1 MGAKVRTPIFRV
13 SFPQVFEPK
22 AFNDGEPKYSVV
34 MLFDSKA
41 DLREMKACL
50 QEAAKEKWGTK
61 MPSGLR
67 SAFRDGKEKEALQG
81 YGEGVT
87 FCSASS
93 KQRPGLVDQAVQP
106 IIDRGEFYAG
116 CYARATVTA
125 FAYDQKGN
133 KGVSF
138 GLHNLQKIRDGE
150 RFDGRTAAEDDFE
163 AVDVVGE
170 ATEKD
175 AEFLS

>member
-1 MGAKVRTPIFRV
+1 MGTKVRTPVFRV
-13 SFPQVFEPK
+13 SFPAVFEPK

-41 DLREMKACL
+41 DLTEMNRILK
-50 QEAAKEKWGTK
+50 EAAVEKFGAKLPT
-61 MPSGLR
+61 GLR

-81 YGEGVT
+81 YEAGMKFAT
-87 FCSASS
+87 ASS
-93 KQRPGLVDQAVQP
+93 KQRPGLVNAAVET
-106 IIDRGEFYAG
+106 IVDRDDFYAG

-125 FAYDQKGN
+125 FAYDRNGN

-138 GLHNLQKIRDGE
+138 GLHNIQKIKDGE

-163 AVDVVGE
+163 ATDIVGA
-170 ATEKD
+170 ATTAD
-175 AEFLS
+175 ADFLN